1 MRLSIA
7 SINTQERH
15 LTDDLDDIIADRMAA
30 LMTAQDIPGQVA
42 SAVNA
47 ALSGVLAGD
56 PGANGKSAYQL
67 AVDNGFVGTEAD
79 WLASLVGPP
88 GEGIVFPAW
97 AANGHFGTGFAAYS
111 SKVQAISNRV
121 ALLPKSSG
129 KKYVMVGSMPG
140 GNGHCAVVPL
150 ADGRSYFL
158 VPYSS
163 STGYTFH
170 SETKTAQASAAGFS
184 GGAAGHA
191 SGCLMDSGRV
201 FIPAYQSS
209 QHVAYNP
216 HKFSEQ
222 VDVLVSG
229 LSGSYKFNGC
239 AKGIDGKIGLAPHF
253 AQYAEVYDEAN
264 SQRLIATN
272 LASPCIAAFAGA
284 VTSKDGT
291 KVYFVPHNST
301 RMGWID
307 LVAGTFHLGAAIF
320 PGAESFVGGALT
332 PDGTKIVLAPHKY
345 THAVI
350 YDIASDT
357 KTNFPVALCAG
368 GISYFR
374 GITALPGNRY
384 AITPFQ
390 STEARIINL
399 NDNTAQIPPGT
410 YGSSNAMSGGALTV
424 DGDVLMA
431 PFSSTTLYLMATGNG
446 IRLDP
451 EYITS
456 PHMARG

>member
-1 MRLSIA
+1 LTEDIDELIGIRTAAMIA
-7 SINTQERH
+7 E
-15 LTDDLDDIIADRMAA
+15 
-30 LMTAQDIPGQVA
+30 QDIPGQVA

-47 ALSGVLAGD
+47 ALSGVLAGN
-56 PGANGKSAYQL
+56 PGSNGKSAYEL
-67 AVDNGFVGTEAD
+67 ACDNGFVGTEPD
-79 WLASLVGPP
+79 WRLSLTGPP
-88 GEGIVFPAW
+88 GEGIVFPPW
-97 AANGHFGTGFAAYS
+97 ADNGHFGAGFDDYS

-121 ALLPKSSG
+121 ALLPRSSG
-129 KKYVMVGSMPG
+129 KKLVFGISAAG
-140 GNGHCAVVPL
+140 GNGHCSVIPL
-150 ADGRSYFL
+150 ADGRSYFF

-163 STGYTFH
+163 STGYTYH
-170 SETKTAQASAAGFS
+170 SETRTLQPTAGGFGGSAGQS
-184 GGAAGHA
+184 

-201 FIPAYQSS
+201 FIPAYQAS
-209 QHVAYNP
+209 QHVAHNP

-239 AKGIDGKIGLAPHF
+239 AKGIDGKIGLAPHN

-272 LASPCIAAFAGA
+272 LASPCQYAFAGA

-291 KVYFVPHNST
+291 KVYFVPHMST

-410 YGSSNAMSGGALTV
+410 YGSSNAMSGGALMA

-451 EYITS
+451 EFITG
-456 PHMARG
+456 PHMARS